1 MTSEGGILTHA
12 ARTGARAPGRGP
24 ARPDT
29 VTMHPKNIA
38 HEPPTEWGGLG
49 SVHDECDA
57 LEALFADPPVIDESE
72 TQPLRRRFQAA

>member
-1 MTSEGGILTHA
+1 
-12 ARTGARAPGRGP
+12 
-24 ARPDT
+24 
-29 VTMHPKNIA
+29 MHPKNIA

-57 LEALFADPPVIDESE
+57 LEALSAEPPVSDESE